1 MGSKTGISAF
11 PALASASNYERLII
25 YDFFFIST
33 PIMVGKEYGFN
44 LNVFPALM

>member
-11 PALASASNYERLII
+11 PVLASASNYERLII
-25 YDFFFIST
+25 YDFFILT